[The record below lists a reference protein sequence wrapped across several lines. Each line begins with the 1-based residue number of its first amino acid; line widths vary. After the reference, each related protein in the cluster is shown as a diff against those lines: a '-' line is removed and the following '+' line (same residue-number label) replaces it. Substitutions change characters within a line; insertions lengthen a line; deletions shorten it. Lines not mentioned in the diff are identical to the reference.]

1 MEPPDRRD
9 PRLISNEHTM
19 VEEFLDYHRATFLGK
34 VRGLSQEQLAR
45 THPPSSMTLAGL
57 VKHLAYV
64 EDIWFQVRFLG
75 HAVAAPWVEAPW
87 ADDPDWEFHSA
98 PYDEPTYLIEL
109 YEAACA
115 RSRLAFASAPSLDAL
130 SVEADRKTGEK
141 FSLRWVMLH
150 LIEETARHNGH
161 ADLMREAIDG
171 ATGE

>member
-1 MEPPDRRD
+1 MERRD
-9 PRLISNEHTM
+9 PRLISNEHSM

-34 VRGLSQEQLAR
+34 VSGLSKDQLA
-45 THPPSSMTLAGL
+45 HQHGPSSMTLAGIL
-57 VKHLAYV
+57 KHLAYV
-64 EDIWFQVRFLG
+64 EDVWFQVRFLG
-75 HAVAAPWVEAPW
+75 HAVPAPWADAPF

-98 PYDEPTYLIEL
+98 PEDEPTYLIEL

-115 RSRLAFASAPSLDAL
+115 RSRLAFASAASLDAE
-130 SVEADRKTGEK
+130 SVAADRETGGK

-161 ADLMREAIDG
+161 ADLIREAIDG